1 MRSMTGFGS
10 GRVESPAGTLVIELR
25 SVNSRFLEIGFR
37 LPGEWSAE
45 EPLVR
50 SELQKALQRGKV
62 SFQLQF
68 SPAPGAGQQA
78 VINAPLLAQLE
89 ELVRSR
95 GQEPSIQGLL
105 TLPGVVELRQPEGQ
119 QEALRNQLREAL
131 KLAIASLVGER
142 EREGRVLADCLRDL
156 RQKMREHLDFIAEAR
171 HGVVEKYRDRLM
183 QRIAELIGPKGVAL
197 DPGRLEQEVAL
208 FADKAD
214 LSEEVTRLAAH
225 LDHLETLLDSKEQSG
240 VGRQIEFL
248 NQEILREI
256 NTISSKCRDLDIAR
270 RVLDLKNLAESLR
283 EQVANIE

>member
-1 MRSMTGFGS
+1 MKSMTGFGS
-10 GRVESPAGTLVIELR
+10 GRSESAAGTVTVELR
-25 SVNSRFLEIGFR
+25 SVNSRFLEIGLR

-50 SELQKALQRGKV
+50 GDLQKALQRGKV
-62 SFQLQF
+62 AMQLQF
-68 SPAPGAGQQA
+68 TPAPGGGQQA
-78 VINAPLLAQLE
+78 VINETLLAQLE
-89 ELVRSR
+89 SLVKSR

-131 KLAIASLVGER
+131 RGAIQGLLAER
-142 EREGRVLADCLRDL
+142 GREGAVLADALREL
-156 RQKMREHLDFIAEAR
+156 RAKMREHLDFIEQAR
-171 HGVVEKYRDRLM
+171 HAVVEKYRDKLF
-183 QRIAELIGPKGVAL
+183 QRIEELVGPRGVTL
-197 DPGRLEQEVAL
+197 DAGRLEQEVAL

-225 LDHLETLLDSKEQSG
+225 LDHLGTILDSKEDNG
-240 VGRQIEFL
+240 VGRQLEFL

-256 NTISSKCRDLDIAR
+256 NTIGSKCRDLDIAR